1 MSEICRPTL
10 EVQQKRVAK
19 DPDLAYE
26 NFRGTNSSKP
36 AEELEPGSYAISL
49 ILMGLLSPGEREITL
64 KAASRTTY
72 QHGVFPHQ
80 RDCVRAGLCGKVHP
94 GILLVLLSRLLSNT
108 SF

>member
-1 MSEICRPTL
+1 MPLCSSCMQLCGRISCRSRHFMGIVT
-10 EVQQKRVAK
+10 
-19 DPDLAYE
+19 
-26 NFRGTNSSKP
+26 SSKP
-36 AEELEPGSYAISL
+36 AEELKPGSYAISL

-80 RDCVRAGLCGKVHP
+80 RDCVRADLCGKVHP